1 MTISIRRAASAD
13 APALALV
20 GAATFLESYSGVIDG
35 GALMRH
41 CAEKQTETVYAAAL
55 ADRDQALWLAEA
67 APGAAPVGYLHLAPP
82 DLPVETGPDDLEIKR
97 IYVLDKLQRSGLGAQ
112 LLAACEGEARA
123 RGAARLLLGV
133 YKGNARALSFY
144 DRVGFARCGERAF
157 DVGGTVYQDWVLA
170 KPI

>member
-1 MTISIRRAASAD
+1 MTVSIRRARPAD
-13 APALALV
+13 APALTLV

-41 CAEKQTETVYAAAL
+41 CAEKQTEAFYAAAL

-67 APGAAPVGYLHLAPP
+67 DPGAAPVGYLHLAPP
-82 DLPVETGPDDLEIKR
+82 DLPVQTGPHDLEIKR

-112 LLAACEGEARA
+112 LLAACEAEARA
-123 RGAARLLLGV
+123 RGVARLLLGV
-133 YKGNARALSFY
+133 YKGNARALGFY

-157 DVGGTVYQDWVLA
+157 DVGGTVYQDWVLT
-170 KPI
+170 KPV